1 MINSN
6 LLTVHFEKRET
17 ALKWLCVC
25 TAYSLLFSFIENP
38 ADMTISLIAKEHL
51 WLFFF
56 FCVFYSV
63 GMLINLRYM
72 RKAFDVSNPLLKWL
86 GIIINIIFPF
96 TLTTLMPS
104 KAAGMELSGL
114 ATAVHWICGFGNIL
128 INATVVLVSLLLISK
143 KQSSNKKIKAVFAAG
158 TIICILDLLVFLIL
172 TVVFRD
178 PQKSKNGLFEIIPLA
193 VTFFV
198 LYIINHTDL
207 ISARKER
214 DSKESTLQPSD
225 SSVFSAL
232 CFGVLCASWA
242 SFTFYAFVRN
252 PVHYTISMTGI
263 EYKGGF
269 TLVCLLLTT
278 AFLLNF
284 IQMFKRHHYKNYF
297 TIAVALIGS
306 VSLIACVISPT
317 TMEKDISP
325 AHSIGALVFFYFL
338 LAAFSFFLISKSKE
352 NKKYRPFLI
361 GMLAVFAGT
370 IIAVVILFVILD
382 QNAGRTGLTEL
393 IPLEYMFVFTFLENY
408 TNYFEKD
415 EIKQGALV

>member
-17 ALKWLCVC
+17 ALKWLCASA
-25 TAYSLLFSFIENP
+25 AYSLLFSFLANP
-38 ADMTISLIAKEHL
+38 AEKTISLIAKEHL

-56 FCVFYSV
+56 FTVLYSIA
-63 GMLINLRYM
+63 MLINFSYM
-72 RKAFDVSNPLLKWL
+72 RKTFDVKNPLLKWL
-86 GIIINIIFPF
+86 GIIINAIFPL
-96 TLTTLMPS
+96 TLTTLMPE
-104 KAAGMELSGL
+104 KAVGGELSAF

-193 VTFFV
+193 VTFAT

-207 ISARKER
+207 ISSRRER
-214 DSKESTLQPSD
+214 DNKEFSLKASD
-225 SSVFSAL
+225 NSAFSAL

-242 SFTFYAFVRN
+242 TFTFYAFVRN

-269 TLVCLLLTT
+269 TLVCLLLTA

-284 IQMFKRHHYKNYF
+284 IHMFKRHHYKNYF

-306 VSLIACVISPT
+306 ISLIACVITPT

-325 AHSIGALVFFYFL
+325 MHSVGALMFFYFL

-370 IIAVVILFVILD
+370 IIVVVILFVILD

-408 TNYFEKD
+408 TNYFEKA
-415 EIKQGALV
+415 EIKQSALV